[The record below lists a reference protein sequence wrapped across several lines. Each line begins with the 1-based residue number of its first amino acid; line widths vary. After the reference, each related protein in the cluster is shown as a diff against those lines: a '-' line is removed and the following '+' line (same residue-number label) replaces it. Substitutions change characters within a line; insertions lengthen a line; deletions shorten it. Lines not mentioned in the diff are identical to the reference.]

1 MGIFLDN
8 KILNLHRKSAFTLAE
23 VLVTL
28 GIIGVVSAMTVPTLM
43 QNHQRKTYVTQ
54 LHKVYNEFQQAAEA
68 QKTERNALTLSEAGV
83 RSDAAMG
90 TFLKNQFKIVKDCT
104 GSPSDCFAAS
114 YKNMNGGDVTAYS
127 NTSAPCFALASGA
140 VICAKY
146 SKSERTNSSG
156 GITSGTLPSINVNF
170 NYIENLIGDL
180 VIDIN
185 GKEGPNVVGRD
196 LFIAGIYADGTIS
209 SANTRMVEITQTGQT
224 PATNL
229 DKCKRATS
237 ITRQSDASWC
247 FDEIIQNNWE
257 MDY

>member
-1 MGIFLDN
+1 MRIFN
-8 KILNLHRKSAFTLAE
+8 LNTKMSNSNLNPAFTLAE

-28 GIIGVVSAMTVPTLM
+28 GIIGVVSALTVPALM
-43 QNHQRKTYVTQ
+43 QNNQRKTDVTQ
-54 LHKVYNEFQQAAEA
+54 LYKVYNEFQQAAEA

-90 TFLKNQFKIVKDCT
+90 TFLRNQFKIVKDCT

-127 NTSAPCFALASGA
+127 DTSAPCVALASGA

-146 SKSERTNSSG
+146 SKSQRNNSTG
-156 GITSGTLPSINVNF
+156 GITVGGLPTINF

-209 SANTRMVEITQTGQT
+209 SANTKMVEITQTGQT

>member
-1 MGIFLDN
+1 MRIFN
-8 KILNLHRKSAFTLAE
+8 LNTKMSNSNLNPAFTLAE

-28 GIIGVVSAMTVPTLM
+28 GIIGVVSALTVPALM

-90 TFLKNQFKIVKDCT
+90 TFLRNQFKIVKDCT
-104 GSPSDCFAAS
+104 GSPSDCFADS

-146 SKSERTNSSG
+146 SKSERNNSG
-156 GITSGTLPSINVNF
+156 GITVGGLPTINF

-209 SANTRMVEITQTGQT
+209 SANTKMVEITQTGQT